1 LRSITHSGRRPLP
14 TSRVLGFL
22 GLLALCAAALPAGA
36 GQDQLFVTPSGAFIA
51 LAPPAGQGPVR
62 LAVAQVVRIGR
73 LQGETVIDTAAWVQQ
88 RTTEPMESLVRR
100 LDAAGVRLVPL
111 TDPSGQRTWLAADR
125 IVLIRGSEARH
136 AEGARTALVMV
147 GLLYTRDVA
156 VRETV
161 DEVMAALAR

>member
-1 LRSITHSGRRPLP
+1 MG
-14 TSRVLGFL
+14 
-22 GLLALCAAALPAGA
+22 ALPAA
-36 GQDQLFVTPSGAFIA
+36 AAPYQVFVTPSGTFID

-62 LAVAQVVRIGR
+62 LAVSQVVRIGR

-88 RTTEPMESLVRR
+88 RTAEPMDSLAHR
-100 LDAAGVRLVPL
+100 LAAAGVRLVPL

-136 AEGARTALVMV
+136 AAGARTALVMV

-161 DEVMAALAR
+161 EEVMAALAR

>member
-1 LRSITHSGRRPLP
+1 MPA
-14 TSRVLGFL
+14 SRVLGVL
-22 GLLALCAAALPAGA
+22 GLLALGLAALPASA
-36 GQDQLFVTPSGAFIA
+36 APDQLFVTPSGAFA

-100 LDAAGVRLVPL
+100 LAAAGVRLVPL

-161 DEVMAALAR
+161 DEVIAALAR

>member
-1 LRSITHSGRRPLP
+1 MPA
-14 TSRVLGFL
+14 SRVLGFL
-22 GLLALCAAALPAGA
+22 GFLALGLAAPPAGA
-36 GQDQLFVTPSGAFIA
+36 VPDQLFVTPSGTFIG
-51 LAPPAGQGPVR
+51 LSPPAGQGPVR

-100 LDAAGVRLVPL
+100 LTAAGVRLVPL

-136 AEGARTALVMV
+136 AAGARTALVMV

-156 VRETV
+156 VKETV
-161 DEVMAALAR
+161 EEVMAMLAR

>member
-1 LRSITHSGRRPLP
+1 MPA
-14 TSRVLGFL
+14 SRVIALSC
-22 GLLALCAAALPAGA
+22 LLAFGLAVLPVGA
-36 GQDQLFVTPSGAFIA
+36 VADQLFVTPSGTFID

-88 RTTEPMESLVRR
+88 RTTEPMEGLIRR
-100 LDAAGVRLVPL
+100 LTAAGVRLVPL

-136 AEGARTALVMV
+136 AAGARTALVMV